1 MKKRLLVIVF
11 LLLLVVAASVSLSK
25 STAFASNPVIDN
37 YDPFKNLILDPS
49 SINPFSAHTLQLK
62 SFGFFTPTPEPRPAS
77 PELVECGPS
86 GDGSNPYDLP
96 NDENDIL
103 VAYSPAPP
111 SVAGP
116 GSRLILWYRDEHAM
130 ALGVSRVEVP
140 DPITPR
146 MTFPIVPYPGGLFGT
161 IDSAIGTP
169 MLIGAPYHFTNSSN
183 VRDSRFDSV
192 DIGGRPIFPA
202 IFITDITT
210 DPNNKSGDWE
220 NGGNPIPPHSVYG
233 QWKVLFKKVAS
244 DGSYGYDQD
253 DTLSSGA
260 GDPPGNYDKNTNTA
274 QLGPGSDPIPGIT
287 VQGHG
292 DHLGE
297 AAWEV
302 DRLVAES
309 HMLPNHT
316 YRVQFIA
323 HDGDQS
329 QNGGD
334 TAEACG
340 TVRL

>member
-1 MKKRLLVIVF
+1 MIKRLSAIGVVICALSVVTALVSRSY
-11 LLLLVVAASVSLSK
+11 VVAA
-25 STAFASNPVIDN
+25 NPVIDN

-77 PELVECGPS
+77 PALVECGPS

-130 ALGVSRVEVP
+130 ALGTSRVEVP
-140 DPITPR
+140 DPVTPQ
-146 MTFPIVPYPGGLFGT
+146 MTFPIVPYPGGVFGT
-161 IDSAIGTP
+161 IDSTLGTP
-169 MLIGAPYHFTNSSN
+169 MLIGAPYHYTNASG

-192 DIGGRPIFPA
+192 DISGRPIFPA
-202 IFITDITT
+202 LFITDITT
-210 DPNNKSGDWE
+210 DPNNRSGDWE
-220 NGGNPIPPHSVYG
+220 NGGTPVPPHSVYG
-233 QWKVLFKKVAS
+233 QWKVLYKKVAS

-253 DTLSSGA
+253 DTLSSGS
-260 GDPPGNYDKNTNTA
+260 GNPPNNYDENSNTA

-292 DHLGE
+292 SHLGE
-297 AAWEV
+297 AAWQV
-302 DRLVAES
+302 DRLVAEGL
-309 HMLPNHT
+309 MLSGHT
-316 YRVQFIA
+316 YRVQFMA

-329 QNGGD
+329 KNGGD